1 MEVIGDKRKVQILM
15 FLLEKVTIK
24 KYDFLEIMKN
34 MYIID
39 ISRSW
44 KKMGI

>member
-1 MEVIGDKRKVQILM
+1 MEVIGDKKKVQILM

-39 ISRSW
+39 RHL
-44 KKMGI
+44 